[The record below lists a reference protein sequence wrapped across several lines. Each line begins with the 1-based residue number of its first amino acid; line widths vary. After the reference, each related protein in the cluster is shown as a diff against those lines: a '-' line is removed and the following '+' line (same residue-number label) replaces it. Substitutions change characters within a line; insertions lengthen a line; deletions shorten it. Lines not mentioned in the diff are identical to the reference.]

1 MNKQFYEKVLPT
13 QGNICV
19 VGMKDGVV
27 RPKFTEDLDE
37 ALEYIQQFDADDFNT
52 FFGVGTFEGYQ
63 RKANA
68 CIFMRAFFV
77 DLDCGENNYV

>member
-27 RPKFTEDLDE
+27 RPKFTDDLDE

-52 FFGVGTFEGYQ
+52 FF
-63 RKANA
+63 
-68 CIFMRAFFV
+68 
-77 DLDCGENNYV
+77 